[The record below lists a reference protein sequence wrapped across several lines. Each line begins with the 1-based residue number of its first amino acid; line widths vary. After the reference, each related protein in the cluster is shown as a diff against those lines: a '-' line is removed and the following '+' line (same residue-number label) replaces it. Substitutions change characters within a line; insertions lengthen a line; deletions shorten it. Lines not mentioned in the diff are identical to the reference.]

1 MSLFVAACGSG
12 SSSTSSGPTTTRT
25 TQTTAANAASPPAT
39 ATSGSAGTVAAVTT
53 GPVRAALRGADHAPV
68 VKRAWAYS
76 IVATDASGH
85 PLTGTV
91 EVQFVYGGQVVGR
104 DRPPTHQL
112 TNGRWH
118 DNLRFPSA
126 ALGIPLTFQTVVRTP
141 AGTATL
147 NWPVKVRQ

>member
-1 MSLFVAACGSG
+1 
-12 SSSTSSGPTTTRT
+12 
-25 TQTTAANAASPPAT
+25 
-39 ATSGSAGTVAAVTT
+39 
-53 GPVRAALRGADHAPV
+53 VRAALRGADHAPV
-68 VKRAWAYS
+68 VKRKWAYS
-76 IVATDASGH
+76 VVATDASGH

-104 DRPPTHQL
+104 DRPPTHRL

-118 DNLRFPSA
+118 DNLRYPPA
-126 ALGIPLTFQTVVRTP
+126 AVGIPLTLQTVVRTP